1 MKYWCKI
8 LKMSNSRY
16 VRKAYNMMLNE
27 NNTNCWSNKIKEI
40 LYRFH
45 LGEYRL
51 SQNVGNEVSF
61 LNTLKQRLMEASDHR
76 WLEIV
81 QTRERYH
88 IYRNFKPCRYKEL
101 YLNVINFTIYRK
113 CISRFRMGVCCINS
127 DQLRFAN
134 IQDNV
139 CPLCMENEEDEIHI
153 LLQCPVYQDLRIRYL
168 YPFNEPNNQSFLR
181 IMSNDESSYIHNLS
195 LFRYHAFKRRNNNL
209 ITFPDTM

>member
-1 MKYWCKI
+1 MI
-8 LKMSNSRY
+8 LNK
-16 VRKAYNMMLNE
+16 

-45 LGEYRL
+45 LGEYWL

-61 LNTLKQRLMEASDHR
+61 LNTLKQRLMEASDLR

-88 IYRNFKPCRYKEL
+88 IYRNFKPCRY
-101 YLNVINFTIYRK
+101 LNVINFTIYRK
-113 CISRFRMGVCCINS
+113 CLSRFRMGVCCINS
-127 DQLRFAN
+127 NQLRFAN

-139 CPLCMENEEDEIHI
+139 CPLCMENEEDEI

-168 YPFNEPNNQSFLR
+168 YPFN
-181 IMSNDESSYIHNLS
+181 
-195 LFRYHAFKRRNNNL
+195 
-209 ITFPDTM
+209 

>member
-1 MKYWCKI
+1 MLWFTVTQEDMNCTYIQYCLVWSIGVKFWKWEI
-8 LKMSNSRY
+8 RGMSG
-16 VRKAYNMMLNE
+16 

-45 LGEYRL
+45 LGEYWL

-61 LNTLKQRLMEASDHR
+61 LNTLKQRLMKASDLR

-81 QTRERYH
+81 QTRGRYH

-101 YLNVINFTIYRK
+101 YLNVITFTIYRK
-113 CISRFRMGVCCINS
+113 CLSRFRMGVCCINS
-127 DQLRFAN
+127 NQLRFAN

-153 LLQCPVYQDLRIRYL
+153 LL
-168 YPFNEPNNQSFLR
+168 
-181 IMSNDESSYIHNLS
+181 
-195 LFRYHAFKRRNNNL
+195 
-209 ITFPDTM
+209 